1 MSCQSVSA
9 LHCHR
14 ATALQAQG
22 ASVPLRSPS
31 LPLPCVPLKLLCVVQ
46 REQIAHGSAEKS
58 CVQSAWSSCRA
69 PECWGK
75 VALYI
80 SIQLVVCGA
89 VTQPAPGLGDE
100 EVHGL
105 YQTHRLQTLQFSTS
119 VSDCMMSLGIRAQ
132 SRTET
137 RAAVRAGWFVGVQ
150 P

>member
-1 MSCQSVSA
+1 MSERVSSA
-9 LHCHR
+9 LPPCHSSAGSR
-14 ATALQAQG
+14 SICSFAFPISATSLCATEAALCG
-22 ASVPLRSPS
+22 P
-31 LPLPCVPLKLLCVVQ
+31 
-46 REQIAHGSAEKS
+46 AHGSAEKS

-80 SIQLVVCGA
+80 SIRLVVCGA
-89 VTQPAPGLGDE
+89 VKQPAPGLVDE
-100 EVHGL
+100 EVHRL